1 MIERKRG
8 GRSSALAA
16 RLGYPESM
24 QLPRTP
30 ELSVFFPAY
39 NEEANVRATTERIL
53 QVLPNLAE
61 QYEVLIVDDGS
72 RDSTGSIA
80 DELSDGNPAVRVIHH
95 ATNRGYGGALRTGF
109 YNCRYE
115 LIAFIDGD
123 GQFDIGELPQFLAS
137 SRDHD
142 LVIGYRV
149 QRRDS
154 LMRTI
159 NARAW
164 GTLIRL
170 VFGLNVRDIDC
181 AFKLIHRSVLRRLP
195 RLQSDGAMISA
206 ELLVRSRNAGLRIS
220 EVPVRHYA
228 RQAGEQTGANVRVI
242 IKAFWDLF
250 GLWRVL
256 RR

>member
-1 MIERKRG
+1 MQ
-8 GRSSALAA
+8 
-16 RLGYPESM
+16 ESH
-24 QLPRTP
+24 QVR

-39 NEEANVRATTERIL
+39 NEEANVRSTTEKIL
-53 QVLPNLAE
+53 RVLPGLAE
-61 QYEVLIVDDGS
+61 RYEVLIVDDGS
-72 RDSTGSIA
+72 RDATGVIA
-80 DELSDGNPAVRVIHH
+80 DELSDANPTVRVIHH
-95 ATNRGYGGALRTGF
+95 PTNRGYGGALRTGF

-123 GQFDIGELPQFLAS
+123 GQFDIGELPAFLAT

-149 QRRDS
+149 RRRDS

-164 GTLIRL
+164 GLLIRL
-170 VFGLNVRDIDC
+170 VFGLTVRDIDC
-181 AFKLIHRSVLRRLP
+181 AFKLIHRSALHSLP

-206 ELLVRSRNAGLRIS
+206 ELLVRCRNAGFSIS
-220 EVPVRHYA
+220 EVPVHHFPRH
-228 RQAGEQTGANVRVI
+228 AGEQTGANLRVI
-242 IKAFWDLF
+242 LKAFRDLF

-256 RR
+256 RK